1 MPDQHAPCQS
11 IWATIV
17 GNSENSLIPITE
29 SFWAR
34 PIESDRY
41 EVCDV
46 LYHFPLV
53 AGDQIVIAPSTHSQ
67 PVVTDVIKLMPG
79 WYMRGQL
86 VEDFHQATIAF
97 NKLEQ
102 TADTLESGHG
112 AFFGHWGTNY
122 KFEDLAEILHDA
134 QSYTGFT
141 VIYHEIAR
149 RDWLHNY
156 VNFEADQH
164 STPTTVEYWAA
175 NDPKWRELGFTSPS
189 FLAHVQT
196 LVRDNPDLL
205 KLIEARQYQKALRWI
220 SKYDEVFER
229 LTSA

>member
-1 MPDQHAPCQS
+1 MPDQYTPCQS
-11 IWATIV
+11 IRVTIV
-17 GNSENSLIPITE
+17 GNSENSLMPITE

-53 AGDQIVIAPSTHSQ
+53 AGDQIIIARSAHSQ
-67 PVVTDVIKLMPG
+67 PVVTDVIKLEPG
-79 WYMRGQL
+79 WYVRGQL
-86 VEDFHQATIAF
+86 VEDFDQATIAF

-102 TADTLESGHG
+102 TANTLESGYG

-134 QSYTGFT
+134 QSHTGFA

-149 RDWLHNY
+149 RDWLHHY
-156 VNFEADQH
+156 VNFDAEKQPA
-164 STPTTVEYWAA
+164 PMALEYWAA
-175 NDPKWRELGFTSPS
+175 DDPKWRQLGLTSPS

-220 SKYDEVFER
+220 SKYDQVYER
-229 LTSA
+229 LTSV